1 MGIILYSL
9 INNTHTA
16 VFNGLKPFRIGR
28 SFEFV
33 RNIQETHFVLKL
45 ILQIILVF
53 MQQYV

>member
-45 ILQIILVF
+45 IIQIILVF